1 MFTNLRINDKKL
13 FIIPLIFI
21 LLIDISFVLT
31 KDFVQEDFISIY
43 HKIIIFI
50 IISYLC
56 LFFQYL
62 LLKKFSGN
70 SKLINNKNNEIY
82 YSISYIGIIVIGF
95 LIGILI
101 FQILTN
107 NYYNKFALIATI
119 SSCYIIPIII
129 LTKLLFLFISWQ
141 KLRHSRII
149 DLHILSIMLIIIN
162 LTITIISTDLII
174 KDRPTNIRPY
184 VGGNVVISSEKYLF
198 NDLIQISSTL
208 SFISLWI
215 TTVILMYNYNDKKV
229 KKIIFWISISLP
241 VIYYLISYFY
251 QFILVDFLNYLNA
264 DSTLISIS
272 YNSFLTISGP
282 LEGLAFIMLFL
293 RLSKNFK
300 QDKNI
305 RFYITITAYGVLLL
319 FTANQAEVL
328 NDTPFPPF
336 GLITITI
343 LNLASLLMLVGIYNS
358 AFLISI
364 NKPILETIQKY
375 LKESKLLGI
384 IGEAERAK
392 EINKTIEK
400 ILNDKVIEEN
410 DDIKI
415 EENELKIYM
424 ENVLKE
430 LQREKASSD

>member
-1 MFTNLRINDKKL
+1 MRINDKKL